1 MAKKK
6 APKSYLD
13 HRRPPLME
21 ALKLEGGTLMEA
33 TESLKRK
40 GYYTPP
46 PRPWQLGFND
56 RGLGRGDYA
65 VLDKFGDLVVTV
77 ENRET
82 AVFII
87 EAANSKDK

>member
-1 MAKKK
+1 MSSKT
-6 APKSYLD
+6 APTSYLD
-13 HRRPPLME
+13 QRRPPLLE
-21 ALKLEGGTLMEA
+21 ALQLEGGTLMER

-46 PRPWQLGFND
+46 PRPWQLGVND

-65 VLDKFGDLVVTV
+65 VLDKFGDLVVAV

-82 AVFII
+82 AEFII
-87 EAANSKDK
+87 DAVNSKG